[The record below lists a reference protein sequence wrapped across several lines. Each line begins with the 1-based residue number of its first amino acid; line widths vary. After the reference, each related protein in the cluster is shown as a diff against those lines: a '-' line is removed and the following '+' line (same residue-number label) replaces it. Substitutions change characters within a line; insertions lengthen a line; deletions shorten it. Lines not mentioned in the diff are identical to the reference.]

1 MKNYKLLDYVF
12 GISGSLMILFFIL
25 INLVYFYPYNIIDIE
40 CPMIMDEKIVKLG
53 NIATYSIDYNKHYN
67 IPEIISQQLLVT
79 NGNEVFS
86 TNYASIYNNL
96 KPGKNIVKLNVVIP
110 NNTINGQAKL
120 RVTLRYK
127 FFWDFRVIDITKE
140 TENFQIVGATNVKK
154 K

>member
-1 MKNYKLLDYVF
+1 MNHYKLFDYIF
-12 GISGSLMILFFIL
+12 GVSGSLMILFFIL
-25 INLVYFYPYNIIDIE
+25 INFVYFYPYNIIDIE
-40 CPMIMDEKIVKLG
+40 YPMIMDEKIVNLG
-53 NIATYSIDYNKHYN
+53 DIATYNIDYNKHYN

-79 NGNEVFS
+79 NGNELVS
-86 TNYASIYNNL
+86 TNYASIYKNL
-96 KPGKNIVKLNVVIP
+96 KPNKNVIKLNVVIP
-110 NNTINGQAKL
+110 SNTINGQAKL